1 MEILLTGATGFVGS
15 HLARMLVEAG
25 HSLRVLYRSPSKL
38 AVLEGLRYQA
48 IQGDLNDRQ
57 ALERACAGCNI
68 LFHVAAKADYWK
80 DDDKDALWRINVDGT
95 RNVLAAAR
103 AAHIKRVI
111 FTSSASTLG
120 IRPGA
125 ELADESDRF
134 DMLPRAFLVCLHQGQ
149 SGRSCCQVC
158 RFWPGCRYAE
168 SKRHYRAGRS
178 ECHLRHLHYSDRP
191 FPVGAAHFIGRR
203 RGHRCSR
210 CGAGACECHRT
221 RQERRALPPHYTAN
235 YPYSEWFNLIAKACG
250 VRPPIFTTPD
260 FMLESTARLIDLL
273 RRMGI
278 ETPLDA
284 NQARLGSSF
293 VYFDGSK
300 AHRDLFT
307 PQIDIETSLQETW
320 KWYLENGYIKQDI
333 LTRLIGQI

>member
-15 HLARMLVEAG
+15 HLARKLAESG

-38 AVLEGLRYQA
+38 AVLKGLRYQA
-48 IQGDLNDRQ
+48 IQGDLHDRQ
-57 ALERACAGCNI
+57 ALERACAGCDI

-95 RNVLAAAR
+95 NNVLAAAQ

-111 FTSSASTLG
+111 FTSSASTIG
-120 IRPGA
+120 IRPRA
-125 ELADESDRF
+125 ELATESDRF
-134 DMLPRAFLVCLHQGQ
+134 D
-149 SGRSCCQVC
+149 
-158 RFWPGCRYAE
+158 
-168 SKRHYRAGRS
+168 
-178 ECHLRHLHYSDRP
+178 
-191 FPVGAAHFIGRR
+191 
-203 RGHRCSR
+203 
-210 CGAGACECHRT
+210 
-221 RQERRALPPHYTAN
+221 LPPHRFWYAYTKVKAEEVVAKFVDSGLDVVTLNPSVIIGPGDLNAISGTFIIQTARFQWALPISSGGVAVIDVRDVAQAHVNAIERGKSGERYLLNTAN
-235 YPYSEWFNLIAKACG
+235 YPYSEWFKLIAKACG

-273 RRMGI
+273 RRIGI

-320 KWYLENGYIKQDI
+320 QWYLENCYIKQDI
-333 LTRLIGQI
+333 LTRLIGLL

>member
-15 HLARMLVEAG
+15 HLARKLAEAG

-38 AVLEGLRYQA
+38 SVLEGLRYQA

-57 ALERACAGCNI
+57 ALERACAGCDI

-95 RNVLAAAR
+95 HNVLAAAQ

-111 FTSSASTLG
+111 FTSSASTIG
-120 IRPGA
+120 IRSGE
-125 ELADESDRF
+125 ELATESDRF
-134 DMLPRAFLVCLHQGQ
+134 DLPSH
-149 SGRSCCQVC
+149 
-158 RFWPGCRYAE
+158 RFWYAYTKVKAEEVVAKFVDSGLDVVTLNPSVIIGPGDLNAI
-168 SKRHYRAGRS
+168 SGT
-178 ECHLRHLHYSDRP
+178 
-191 FPVGAAHFIGRR
+191 FIIQTARF
-203 RGHRCSR
+203 
-210 CGAGACECHRT
+210 
-221 RQERRALPPHYTAN
+221 QWALPISSGGVAVIDVRDVAQAHVNAIERGKSGERYLLNTAN
-235 YPYSEWFNLIAKACG
+235 YPYSEWFKLIAKACG

-293 VYFDGSK
+293 VYFNGSK

-320 KWYLENGYIKQDI
+320 QWYLENGYIRQDI
-333 LTRLIGQI
+333 LTRLIGLI